1 MLMLFRWK
9 GGARVPEAADR
20 VPKQEAAARGQKGH
34 PQAVQPHRR
43 ARVQDA
49 QRGQC

>member
-1 MLMLFRWK
+1 MLSHRK
-9 GGARVPEAADR
+9 GRARVPEAADR

-49 QRGQC
+49 QRG